1 MISNEEKGMSNA
13 KSDEV
18 LLLYGTCPDVE
29 TARMIAR
36 AMLQE
41 ASVACVNILSGMVSL
56 YQWRGQM
63 EEANEVAF
71 IAKSTR
77 SAWENAA
84 RIFQSLHPYE
94 EPALVALPVSEG
106 LPGFMDWVR
115 SETISRP

>member
-1 MISNEEKGMSNA
+1 MSQA

-29 TARMIAR
+29 TARRIAR
-36 AMLQE
+36 SMLE
-41 ASVACVNILSGMVSL
+41 ESSVACVNILSGMVSL
-56 YQWRGQM
+56 YQWQGQM

-77 SAWENAA
+77 GAWEKAA
-84 RIFQSLHPYE
+84 KTFQSQHPYD
-94 EPALVALPVSEG
+94 EPALVALPACDG

-115 SETISRP
+115 HETIS